1 MQATIGRMPPERR
14 ANLIRLLATINEL
27 IGEAELTVSDDLL
40 SDEVRQNANVQLDF
54 RRKSVER
61 VEQMLAAI
69 E

>member
-1 MQATIGRMPPERR
+1 MAPERR
-14 ANLIRLLATINEL
+14 ASLIRLLATINEL

-54 RRKSVER
+54 RRKSVEH

>member
-1 MQATIGRMPPERR
+1 MPPERR

>member
-1 MQATIGRMPPERR
+1 MSSERR
-14 ANLIRLLATINEL
+14 ANLVRLLATINEL
-27 IGEAELTVSDDLL
+27 IGEAELLASDDFL
-40 SDEVRQNANVQLDF
+40 SDEVRKSANVQLDF